1 VLLCRC
7 RDPLPYEQR
16 RKIALFTNVEERA
29 VISAVD
35 ADDIYRIPI
44 LLHEQGLDDIV
55 CDKLRIDAPPA
66 ELREWQQV
74 VAARQQSDAAVN
86 IAMVGKYV
94 QIRDSYMS
102 LNEALRHA
110 GLRTRTRVQV
120 HYVESTDIES
130 AGTGCLVGMDAIL
143 VPGGF
148 GERGIEG
155 KVQAVRF
162 ARENGVPYLGIC
174 LGMQVAV
181 IEFARHVLGLAG
193 ANSTEFE
200 RQAADPVIALITEW
214 RDRSGATE
222 RRDAGSDLGGTMRLG
237 AQESRIRQGTLAR
250 AVYGRDAI
258 HERHRHRY
266 EFNNTYLERMQR
278 AGLVFSAFS
287 EDGLVEIVELP
298 SHPWFIGVQFHPEFT
313 SNPRDGHPL
322 FAGFVRAARGHA
334 AGRLPQAASA

>member
-1 VLLCRC
+1 
-7 RDPLPYEQR
+7 
-16 RKIALFTNVEERA
+16 
-29 VISAVD
+29 
-35 ADDIYRIPI
+35 
-44 LLHEQGLDDIV
+44 
-55 CDKLRIDAPPA
+55 
-66 ELREWQQV
+66 
-74 VAARQQSDAAVN
+74 
-86 IAMVGKYV
+86 
-94 QIRDSYMS
+94 
-102 LNEALRHA
+102 
-110 GLRTRTRVQV
+110 
-120 HYVESTDIES
+120 
-130 AGTGCLVGMDAIL
+130 
-143 VPGGF
+143 
-148 GERGIEG
+148 
-155 KVQAVRF
+155 VRF

-181 IEFARHVLGLAG
+181 IEFARHVLGLPG

-200 RQAADPVIALITEW
+200 RGAADPVIALITEW

-266 EFNNTYLERMQR
+266 EFNNTYLERMQK

-287 EDGLVEIVELP
+287 EDGLVEIVELS
-298 SHPWFIGVQFHPEFT
+298 SHPWFVGVQFHPEFT

-334 AGRLPQAASA
+334 TGRLPQAASA